1 MQGHSANLPEWRIR
15 TQQTIRR
22 PWFKIAALVVAG
34 LIVLAMA
41 VPLFIN
47 ADTFR
52 PMLEN
57 QISST
62 LGRKVT
68 LGHLSFSLFTGS
80 LKAKDIA
87 IADDPAFSTA
97 PFLEAKSLRIG
108 IQTGALLFHHQVKIR
123 TLTVDAP
130 QIHLISNQNGVWNYA
145 SLARGQG
152 NAASSPQSDS
162 AADVSIGDLKIE
174 NGTVA
179 VASLP
184 STAKPFVYSKVNLNV
199 QHLSFTQAMPFTL
212 TADLPANG
220 SVELSG
226 TAGPVPQQD
235 ATSTPLRANLTVKQ
249 FDPVAAGVLPA
260 SEGVSML
267 ADITAQVQSDGKTL
281 SSTGKIHAS
290 KLILSRSGSPAPQP
304 VDVDYNISDDLHAH
318 TGQVQDIAV
327 HTGNLE
333 AHINGSFQMQPQT
346 TTLNLHL
353 SAPGLPL
360 DGVEQLLP
368 SVGIHLPSGS
378 SLQGGTLTANLAI
391 TGTSSAPDI
400 AGPVEID
407 NTQLAG
413 FNLASKIQ
421 GINPLG
427 SSSGNA
433 TAIRLVKAEV
443 HSTVP
448 STDLTNIDAD
458 IPSIGTATGSG
469 SVSAAGALNFHLL
482 AKLSSSGGAGAV
494 INGAA
499 NALGGLA
506 GSLLHTTVSNG
517 IPLTI
522 TGTTVNPS
530 IRADLGAMMKGSG
543 GKSASQPKPNVGA
556 VVKGLLGH

>member
-1 MQGHSANLPEWRIR
+1 M
-15 TQQTIRR
+15 RR
-22 PWFKIAALVVAG
+22 PWVRIAAVVVAI
-34 LIVLAMA
+34 LIVLVLV
-41 VPLFIN
+41 VPFFIN

-52 PMLEN
+52 PVVED
-57 QISST
+57 QISSA

-68 LGHLSFSLFTGS
+68 LGHLSFSLLTGS

-87 IADDPAFSTA
+87 IADDPAFSST
-97 PFLEAKSLRIG
+97 PFLEAKSLHIG
-108 IQTGALLFHHQVKIR
+108 IETGALLFHHQAKIR
-123 TLTVDAP
+123 TFTMDAP
-130 QIHLISNQNGVWNYA
+130 EIHLISNQNGVWNYA
-145 SLARGQG
+145 SLTRSQR
-152 NAASSPQSDS
+152 SSTGSSQQSSS
-162 AADVSIGDLKIE
+162 AADVTIGDLKIE
-174 NGTVA
+174 NGTV
-179 VASLP
+179 VVSSLAAP
-184 STAKPFVYSKVNLNV
+184 SRPFTYSNVDLKV

-235 ATSTPLRANLTVKQ
+235 ATSTPLQANLTVKQ

-260 SEGVSML
+260 GEGVSMV
-267 ADITAQVQSDGKTL
+267 ADITAQLRSDGKTVTG
-281 SSTGKIHAS
+281 TGKIHAS

-304 VDVDYNISDDLHAH
+304 VDVDFSLADDLHAH
-318 TGQVQDIAV
+318 SGQVQDIAV

-353 SAPGLPL
+353 AAPGLPI

-368 SVGIHLPSGS
+368 SVGIHLPNGS
-378 SLQGGTLTANLAI
+378 SLKGGTLTANLAV

-400 AGPVEID
+400 VGPVEID
-407 NTQLAG
+407 NTQLEG

-421 GINPLG
+421 GINPL
-427 SSSGNA
+427 SSSKGNA
-433 TAIRLVKAEV
+433 TAIRLVKADV

-448 STDLTNIDAD
+448 STDLTNINAD

-469 SVSAAGALNFHLL
+469 SVSATGALDFHLL
-482 AKLSSSGGAGAV
+482 AKLSASGGAGAV
-494 INGAA
+494 ISGAA

-506 GSLLHTTVSNG
+506 GSLLHTSVSNG

-522 TGTTVNPS
+522 TGTTANPS
-530 IRADLGAMMKGSG
+530 IRVDLGAMLKGSG
-543 GKSASQPKPNVGA
+543 KSGTQQKPNVGGA
-556 VVKGLLGH
+556 VKGLLGH

>member
-1 MQGHSANLPEWRIR
+1 MQGQSANLPEWRVQA
-15 TQQTIRR
+15 QQAMRR
-22 PWFKIAALVVAG
+22 PWVKIAAVVVAA
-34 LIVLAMA
+34 LIVLAVV
-41 VPLFIN
+41 VPFFVN

-52 PMLEN
+52 PVVET
-57 QISST
+57 QISSA

-68 LGHLSFSLFTGS
+68 LGHLSFSLLTGS

-87 IADDPAFSTA
+87 IADDPAFSTT
-97 PFLEAKSLRIG
+97 PFLQAKSLHIG
-108 IQTGALLFHHQVKIR
+108 IETGALLFHHQVKIR
-123 TLTVDAP
+123 TFTVDAP
-130 QIHLISNQNGVWNYA
+130 EIHLISNQNGVWNYA
-145 SLARGQG
+145 SLAPKQG
-152 NAASSPQSDS
+152 SAGGNQPPSS
-162 AADVSIGDLKIE
+162 AAGVTIGDLKIK
-174 NGTVA
+174 NGTVVVSSMTA
-179 VASLP
+179 P
-184 STAKPFVYSKVNLNV
+184 SKPFTYSKVDLKV

-260 SEGVSML
+260 SEGVSMV
-267 ADITAQVQSDGKTL
+267 ADITAQLTSDGKTAT
-281 SSTGKIHAS
+281 STGKIHAS

-304 VDVDYNISDDLHAH
+304 VDVDFNVADDLHAH
-318 TGQVQDIAV
+318 TGQVQDIAI
-327 HTGNLE
+327 HTGSLE

-353 SAPGLPL
+353 SAPGLPI

-368 SVGIHLPSGS
+368 SIGIHLPSGS
-378 SLQGGTLTANLAI
+378 SLQGGTLTANLAV
-391 TGTSSAPDI
+391 TGTTSAPDI
-400 AGPVEID
+400 AGPVEVD

-421 GINPLG
+421 GINPVG
-427 SSSGNA
+427 GKGNA
-433 TAIRLVKAEV
+433 TAIRVVKADV

-448 STDLTNIDAD
+448 STDLTNIDAEV
-458 IPSIGTATGSG
+458 PSLGTATGSG
-469 SVSAAGALNFHLL
+469 SVSAAGALDFHLL
-482 AKLSSSGGAGAV
+482 AKLSASGGAGAV
-494 INGAA
+494 ISGAA

-506 GSLLHTTVSNG
+506 GSLLHTSVSNG

-522 TGTTVNPS
+522 TGTTANPS
-530 IRADLGAMMKGSG
+530 IRADLSAMLKGSG
-543 GKSASQPKPNVGA
+543 SKSANQPKPNVGG